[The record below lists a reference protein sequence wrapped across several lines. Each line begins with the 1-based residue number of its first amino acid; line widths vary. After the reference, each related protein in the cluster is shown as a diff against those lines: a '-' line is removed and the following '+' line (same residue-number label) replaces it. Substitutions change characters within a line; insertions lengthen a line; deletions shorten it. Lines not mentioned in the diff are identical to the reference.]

1 MKITGSTIQQLDKSK
16 PRSRCRDWR
25 LWASTDHGRKS
36 RRFHGTYTQACDALE
51 AFVAELSD
59 TIPNSETF
67 GSYAESWRL
76 WREKSGDFSV
86 GTIAND
92 KRNLNALARSSLWG
106 ERMDKITPATCRD
119 ALLWVKQNPVRK
131 DGELSGTTMNKVHV
145 TLNAVLEQ
153 AADDGLVSKNPM
165 AKVKPPKV
173 DTREK
178 EALSPEELALL
189 LNRLD
194 GLQVDGRVMAVYF
207 MACLGLRRGEA
218 CALLDSDVVNGFCHV
233 HLAVK
238 ERNGET
244 GEPKSSAGVRTLPV
258 PQRLARKV
266 DEWRGLRDAVG
277 WRDCPTLCCNT
288 HGGLLRPQNL
298 QRWWTGDAT
307 HNGIRDAI
315 GCGGM
320 SMHQLRHSNL
330 SMMARHMSPFDLQ
343 RYAGWSSI
351 EPAKVYIHDDLD
363 SVTRAVTDAWDCIG
377 RTENAPEMQKGQSTR
392 L

>member
-1 MKITGSTIQQLDKSK
+1 MKVTGSSIQQLELDKPK
-16 PRSRCRDWR
+16 SRCRKWR
-25 LWASTDHGRKS
+25 LWATTDFGRKS
-36 RRFHGTYTQACDALE
+36 RRFSGTYTQACEAIE
-51 AFVAELSD
+51 AFVAELCD

-67 GSYAESWRL
+67 GSYAASWAL
-76 WREKSGDFSV
+76 WREKSGDFSA

-92 KRNLNALARSSLWG
+92 KRNINAIARSALWD
-106 ERMDKITPATCRD
+106 ERMDNITPASCRD
-119 ALLWVKQNPVRK
+119 ALLWIKQNPVRK
-131 DGELSGTTMNKVHV
+131 DGELSGTTMNKLHV
-145 TLNAVLEQ
+145 TLNAVMSQ
-153 AADDGLVSKNPM
+153 AIDDGLLSKNPM

-178 EALSPEELALL
+178 DALSPEELALL

-194 GLQVDGRVMAVYF
+194 GLHVDGRVMAVYF

-218 CALLDSDVVNGFCHV
+218 CALLDSDVDNGLCRV

-238 ERNGET
+238 ERSGET
-244 GEPKSSAGVRTLPV
+244 GEPKSDAGVRILPV
-258 PQRLARKV
+258 PPRLAVKV
-266 DEWRGLRDAVG
+266 DEWRGLRDAIG
-277 WRDCPTLCCNT
+277 WRDAPTLCCNT

-298 QRWWTGDAT
+298 QRWWTGDST
-307 HNGIRDAI
+307 HKGVREEI
-315 GCGGM
+315 GCNGM
-320 SMHQLRHSNL
+320 TLHQLRHSNL

-363 SVTRAVTDAWDCIG
+363 SVTRAVTDAWTCIG
-377 RTENAPEMQKGQSTR
+377 RTKNAPANEKGQSAM